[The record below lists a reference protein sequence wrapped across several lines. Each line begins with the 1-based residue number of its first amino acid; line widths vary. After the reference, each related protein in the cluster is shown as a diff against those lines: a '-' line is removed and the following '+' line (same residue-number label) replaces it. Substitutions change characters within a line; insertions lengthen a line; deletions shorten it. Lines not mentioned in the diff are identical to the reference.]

1 MTAFFEK
8 SYKNT
13 RTIHM
18 CDLDEQGRLKNPPA
32 KLPGDFC
39 ALTDTAAVTAL
50 LPENAPMECRSSA
63 SK

>member
-39 ALTDTAAVTAL
+39 AC
-50 LPENAPMECRSSA
+50 APGERTFYRVKDPNPPGSG
-63 SK
+63 KG